1 MERSATFASLRVHN
15 YRLYAAGGL
24 ISNSGTWMGRV
35 AQDWLVLTELT
46 DHSASALGI
55 ATGLQFAP
63 FLLLAPWSGMI
74 ADRFPKRRILLT
86 TQSTL
91 LATALLLGALTVTG
105 AVQLWH
111 VYALALVQ
119 GLAQAVDNPARQTFV
134 SEMVG
139 PGLLA
144 NAVALNSASFH
155 AGRMIGPG
163 VAGLLIAAYGTGVA
177 MLANAASFPLLIVAL
192 LVMRAR
198 ELQPAPLA
206 RGRGQI
212 REGLAYVRG
221 RPDLQVVM
229 VLVFVLGT
237 FGLNFQITTALMAT
251 RAFGKGPTEF
261 GLLGSVMAI
270 GSLSAALLSA
280 RRARPRLRVLL
291 LALAGFTVAS
301 GLAALA
307 PTYEWFAVALVPCG
321 LAALTAMTTA
331 NALVQ
336 LSVDPSVRG
345 RVMAL
350 YMAIFMGGTPIGAPL
365 IGRLGDWAGPRWT
378 IGVGTIA
385 VGLSVLVVG
394 GWLVRR
400 ENGKVGTSTQP
411 HQVAQEPR

>member
-1 MERSATFASLRVHN
+1 MVDRSGTFASLGVHN

-55 ATGLQFAP
+55 ATGMQFAP

-74 ADRFPKRRILLT
+74 ADRFPKRRILLS
-86 TQSTL
+86 TQLTL
-91 LATALLLGALTVTG
+91 AVTNLLLGVLTVTG

-144 NAVALNSASFH
+144 NAVALNSASFNS
-155 AGRMIGPG
+155 GRLIGPG
-163 VAGLLIAAYGTGVA
+163 VAGLVIAAYGTGVA
-177 MLANAASFPLLIVAL
+177 MLVNAASFLLLILAL
-192 LVMRAR
+192 LAMRAG

-212 REGLAYVRG
+212 REGIAYVRG
-221 RPDLQVVM
+221 RPDIQVVM

-237 FGLNFQITTALMAT
+237 FGMNFQITTALMAT

-261 GLLGSVMAI
+261 GLLGSVMAV

-291 LALAGFTVAS
+291 VALAGFTVAS

-321 LAALTAMTTA
+321 LAALTALTTA

-365 IGRLGDWAGPRWT
+365 IGRLGDLAGPRWT

-385 VGLSVLVVG
+385 VGLSVVVVG

-400 ENGKVGTSTQP
+400 ENGRMKIRLWG
-411 HQVAQEPR
+411 RR

>member
-74 ADRFPKRRILLT
+74 ADRFPKRRILLA

-105 AVQLWH
+105 AVQLWQ
-111 VYALALVQ
+111 VYALALIQ
-119 GLAQAVDNPARQTFV
+119 GLALAVDNPARQAFV

-144 NAVALNSASFH
+144 NAVALNSASFNS
-155 AGRMIGPG
+155 GRLIGPA

-177 MLANAASFPLLIVAL
+177 MLANAASFLLMIFAL
-192 LVMRAR
+192 LAMRAG

-212 REGLAYVRG
+212 REGIAYVRG
-221 RPDLQVVM
+221 RPDIQVVM

-237 FGLNFQITTALMAT
+237 FGMNFQLTTALMAT

-291 LALAGFTVAS
+291 VALAGFTVAS

-321 LAALTAMTTA
+321 LAALTALTTA

-336 LSVDPSVRG
+336 LAVDPSVRG

-350 YMAIFMGGTPIGAPL
+350 YMAILMGGTPIGAPL
-365 IGRLGDWAGPRWT
+365 IGRLGDVAGPRWT

-385 VGLSVLVVG
+385 VGLSVVVVG

-400 ENGKVGTSTQP
+400 ENGSMKI
-411 HQVAQEPR
+411 RLWDRR